1 MESEEVRAGEDMKK
15 NFIQM
20 PESKY
25 MRVICKKCKSDQ
37 MIYNKVASVVKC
49 NKCGAVLAEPTGGEA
64 RILAK
69 VVEVLS

>member
-1 MESEEVRAGEDMKK
+1 MKT
-15 NFIQM
+15 FIQM
-20 PESKY
+20 PKSRY
-25 MRVICKKCKSDQ
+25 LRVICKKCKNDQ
-37 MIYNKVASVVKC
+37 MLYNKVASVVKC

>member
-1 MESEEVRAGEDMKK
+1 MKD
-15 NFIQM
+15 FVQM
-20 PESKY
+20 PKSKY

-37 MIYNKVASVVKC
+37 MLYNKIASVVKC
-49 NKCGAVLAEPTGGEA
+49 NKCGAVLAEPTGGQA